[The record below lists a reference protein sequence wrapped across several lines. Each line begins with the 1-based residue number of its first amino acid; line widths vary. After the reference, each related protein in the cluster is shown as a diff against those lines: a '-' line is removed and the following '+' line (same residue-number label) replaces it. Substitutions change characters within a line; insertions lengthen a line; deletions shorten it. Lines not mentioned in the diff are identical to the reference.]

1 MASAS
6 ASCPPGGTKISWNV
20 TGPAGPAGSTGAT
33 GPQGKPGQ
41 AIAARQYNCAT
52 QVVAQSQ
59 FVTFTDSGV
68 GFGTTLPTSTMP
80 FTNFLLQPGTYQ
92 VHLSISQFTV
102 SINSSLFFGFTY
114 AGWYLSSGLNPAPPV
129 SGDRLIS
136 VTSPNTGVVLGYS
149 AGSPSTLSI
158 NALTTAPCVLILT
171 QLQYRGWHRYG
182 DASRRY
188 SPPINAPDLDGG
200 RGLDCNLLHLFRSG
214 SVHFPYIGS
223 WTAMSVAGGS

>member
-1 MASAS
+1 MCSKLLRASVAATGLLLAGPQKASAQVIYACVTSIGNIAIVASAS

-80 FTNFLLQPGTYQ
+80 FTTG
-92 VHLSISQFTV
+92 
-102 SINSSLFFGFTY
+102 
-114 AGWYLSSGLNPAPPV
+114 YLSG
-129 SGDRLIS
+129 
-136 VTSPNTGVVLGYS
+136 
-149 AGSPSTLSI
+149 
-158 NALTTAPCVLILT
+158 
-171 QLQYRGWHRYG
+171 
-182 DASRRY
+182 AS
-188 SPPINAPDLDGG
+188 
-200 RGLDCNLLHLFRSG
+200 
-214 SVHFPYIGS
+214 
-223 WTAMSVAGGS
+223 

>member
-1 MASAS
+1 MTCLRGQTAFGTGLPKSPSGRKRGGRSKSHSLARPVLRSGQFGICARALSVRTQGNCGLITGGGVNVLETASGECCSHWSAASRATEGQRAHVIYACVTSIGNIAIVASAS

-80 FTNFLLQPGTYQ
+80 FTTG
-92 VHLSISQFTV
+92 
-102 SINSSLFFGFTY
+102 
-114 AGWYLSSGLNPAPPV
+114 YLSG
-129 SGDRLIS
+129 
-136 VTSPNTGVVLGYS
+136 
-149 AGSPSTLSI
+149 
-158 NALTTAPCVLILT
+158 
-171 QLQYRGWHRYG
+171 
-182 DASRRY
+182 AS
-188 SPPINAPDLDGG
+188 
-200 RGLDCNLLHLFRSG
+200 
-214 SVHFPYIGS
+214 
-223 WTAMSVAGGS
+223 